1 MLISNLIFLWRI
13 VPKKRHKQ
21 FFLMIFLMLISSF
34 SEIISIGTILPFLGV
49 LTAPQ
54 EIFNL
59 PVMQP
64 LIEFFNISSPMEL
77 IFPLTLIFILAVVFA
92 GAVRLTL
99 LYATTRFTHAL
110 GADISIE
117 AYRRVLYQKY
127 SFHLAKNSSDTMSII
142 LEKTRVTVNGVIT
155 PLLNILSSLII
166 ITAVL
171 SFLVF
176 VDPEVAIISSIVIGI
191 LFLIVISYTK
201 KKLSENSDIINSETT
216 MVYKALQ
223 EGLGGIRDVII
234 DGTQEFY
241 CKYCRK
247 SDLRMRKA
255 IGDNYFI
262 SQSPRFILES
272 LGMSSIALF
281 AYYIFDRDGSL
292 ASVIP
297 ILGTIALGAQRLLPL
312 MNLVYSSFSNIK
324 GSLAS
329 FEEVLNILRL
339 PKQEQI
345 EINQVLPLSFKKDV
359 TLKDVSFRY
368 NLKSPWILKNINL
381 TIKKG
386 ATIGFIGSTGAG
398 KTTLLDIIMGLLEPS
413 IGEVLVDGKIV
424 NKKNLRSWQA
434 NIAHVPQDIFL
445 SDTTL
450 KENIAFGEPKDLI
463 DENRVRI
470 AAQYAQIEEYI
481 DGLKL
486 GYDTFT
492 GERGV
497 RLSGGQRQRIGI
509 ARALYKQTNFLVF
522 DEATSALDNQTEKLV
537 MESLSKRNKN
547 LTVLIIAHRLTTLK
561 DCDYIVKIEG
571 CDKVKVGSYSEL
583 VEN

>member
-21 FFLMIFLMLISSF
+21 FFLTIFLMLLSSF

-117 AYRRVLYQKY
+117 AYRRILYQKY

-142 LEKTRVTVNGVIT
+142 LEKTRATVNGIIT
-155 PLLNILSSLII
+155 PLSNILSSLII

-241 CKYCRK
+241 CKYFRK

-255 IGDNYFI
+255 TGDNYFI

-281 AYYIFDRDGSL
+281 AYYIFDRDGGL

>member
-1 MLISNLIFLWRI
+1 
-13 VPKKRHKQ
+13 
-21 FFLMIFLMLISSF
+21 MIFLMLISSF

-241 CKYCRK
+241 CKYFRK

-255 IGDNYFI
+255 TGDNYFI

-424 NKKNLRSWQA
+424 NKKNLRSWKA

-509 ARALYKQTNFLVF
+509 ARALYKQTNLLVF

>member
-59 PVMQP
+59 PLMQP

-241 CKYCRK
+241 CKYFRK

-255 IGDNYFI
+255 TGDNYFI